1 MQLPFWKDLTERE
14 RETVQRSA
22 VTRRYEKGALIHD
35 GGSECLGLVLVLSGE
50 LRTYLLSDEGREVTL
65 FRLYAGDLCV
75 LSASCVISQIT
86 FDTQMTAQRDTEV
99 LIIPA
104 NIVAM
109 LKEQNLAVRCCLY
122 ELATARFS
130 DVMWAMQ
137 QLLFKGLD
145 RRLAGFLLS
154 EAERTGSDTK
164 GLSILAAFLGGAVVG
179 AAAGILFAPESGE
192 DTRSKIA
199 DALRKRGI
207 KLSRTDMENLVD
219 EIAAEVKE

>member
-1 MQLPFWKDLTERE
+1 MAAAITAATDMEDRLVQLPFWSSLTERE

-130 DVMWAMQ
+130 IVC
-137 QLLFKGLD
+137 
-145 RRLAGFLLS
+145 
-154 EAERTGSDTK
+154 
-164 GLSILAAFLGGAVVG
+164 
-179 AAAGILFAPESGE
+179 
-192 DTRSKIA
+192 
-199 DALRKRGI
+199 RK
-207 KLSRTDMENLVD
+207 
-219 EIAAEVKE
+219 

>member
-1 MQLPFWKDLTERE
+1 MENILNKLPFWTSLTEQEKEILRK
-14 RETVQRSA
+14 SA
-22 VTRRYEKGALIHD
+22 VIRRYEKGSFIHSSD
-35 GGSECLGLVLVLSGE
+35 RDCLGMLFILSGE
-50 LRTYLLSDEGREVTL
+50 ISTYILSDEGREVTL

-154 EAERTGSDTK
+154 EAERTGSDTIRMTHEQIAQHISSAREAVARMLK
-164 GLSILAAFLGGAVVG
+164 QFSEEGLVEL
-179 AAAGILFAPESGE
+179 
-192 DTRSKIA
+192 
-199 DALRKRGI
+199 KRGAI
-207 KLSRTDMENLVD
+207 TLRDFDSLKQL
-219 EIAAEVKE
+219 I

>member
-1 MQLPFWKDLTERE
+1 MQLPFWSSLTERE

-50 LRTYLLSDEGREVTL
+50 IRTYLLSDEGREVTL

-154 EAERTGSDTK
+154 EAERTGSDTIRMTHEQIAQ
-164 GLSILAAFLGGAVVG
+164 LSAPHGRPWRGCSSSSRRRALWNSSAVPSPCG
-179 AAAGILFAPESGE
+179 TLTA
-192 DTRSKIA
+192 
-199 DALRKRGI
+199 
-207 KLSRTDMENLVD
+207 
-219 EIAAEVKE
+219 

>member
-1 MQLPFWKDLTERE
+1 MEDRLVQLPFWKDLTERE

-145 RRLAGFLLS
+145 RRLAGFLLF
-154 EAERTGSDTK
+154 EAERTGSDTIRMTHEQIAQHISSAREAVARTLK
-164 GLSILAAFLGGAVVG
+164 QFSEEGLVEL
-179 AAAGILFAPESGE
+179 
-192 DTRSKIA
+192 
-199 DALRKRGI
+199 KRGAI
-207 KLSRTDMENLVD
+207 TLRDFDSLKQL
-219 EIAAEVKE
+219 I

>member
-1 MQLPFWKDLTERE
+1 MQLPFWSSLTERE

-50 LRTYLLSDEGREVTL
+50 IRTYLLSDEGREVTL

-122 ELATARFS
+122 ELATHGFPTSCGPCSSFCSRVLTGGWRAFFCPKRSAPALIRF
-130 DVMWAMQ
+130 A
-137 QLLFKGLD
+137 
-145 RRLAGFLLS
+145 
-154 EAERTGSDTK
+154 
-164 GLSILAAFLGGAVVG
+164 
-179 AAAGILFAPESGE
+179 
-192 DTRSKIA
+192 
-199 DALRKRGI
+199 
-207 KLSRTDMENLVD
+207 
-219 EIAAEVKE
+219 

>member
-1 MQLPFWKDLTERE
+1 MQLPFWSSLTERE

-50 LRTYLLSDEGREVTL
+50 LRTYLLSD
-65 FRLYAGDLCV
+65 GDLCV

-86 FDTQMTAQRDTEV
+86 FDTQMTAPRDTEV

-154 EAERTGSDTK
+154 EAERTGSDTIRMTHEQIAQHISSAREAVARMLK
-164 GLSILAAFLGGAVVG
+164 QFSEEGLVEL
-179 AAAGILFAPESGE
+179 
-192 DTRSKIA
+192 
-199 DALRKRGI
+199 KRGAI
-207 KLSRTDMENLVD
+207 TLRDFDSLKQLT
-219 EIAAEVKE
+219 